1 MPQPQMTVLEILN
14 RTKVFFEKKGV
25 PDARLDAEYIISYG
39 LKMKNRMDLYL
50 NFEKPLTPAELDV
63 LRTMVARRA
72 TREPLQHII
81 GDTSF
86 RGFIIKC
93 DRRALIPRPE
103 TESLVDMAADC
114 LKGVEN
120 PFIVEIGTG
129 TGAIAIACAKEIAG
143 ARVLATDVSED
154 ALALAR
160 TNAEANGLG
169 ESANAGGNSTA
180 TDSAT
185 VASTSSTGSPTSSST
200 PSNTLQFAQGDLLD
214 AVTAD
219 VIAKA
224 IGAAADAAT
233 SIDSAPSTD
242 SASSATHANSQN
254 TASTLQ
260 FAQGD
265 LLDAVTADVIA
276 KAIGAAADAATLA
289 GPQIDCLVANLPYI
303 PDGEKN
309 NLQPEVAKYD
319 PALALFG
326 GADGLDL
333 VRKLLKQ
340 TEGRLKQGASILLEI
355 GSEQGEI
362 LKAEAGN
369 YPWLEFT
376 GIHKDFCN
384 NVRFVSYKAK

>member
-1 MPQPQMTVLEILN
+1 MPANAPMTVLEILN

-103 TESLVDMAADC
+103 TESLVDMAADS
-114 LKGVEN
+114 LKGIEN

-129 TGAIAIACAKEIAG
+129 TGAISIACAKEIKD

-169 ESANAGGNSTA
+169 GANANADDAGA
-180 TDSAT
+180 SAP
-185 VASTSSTGSPTSSST
+185 STGSG
-200 PSNTLQFAQGDLLD
+200 TLMFAQGDLLN
-214 AVTAD
+214 AVTAEVLSKAAGD
-219 VIAKA
+219 ASAK
-224 IGAAADAAT
+224 
-233 SIDSAPSTD
+233 
-242 SASSATHANSQN
+242 
-254 TASTLQ
+254 
-260 FAQGD
+260 
-265 LLDAVTADVIA
+265 
-276 KAIGAAADAATLA
+276 
-289 GPQIDCLVANLPYI
+289 IDCLVANLPYI
-303 PDGEKN
+303 PDGEKDK
-309 NLQPEVAKYD
+309 LQPEVAKYD

-333 VRKLLKQ
+333 VRKLLQQ
-340 TEGRLKQGASILLEI
+340 TEGRLKSGASILLEI
-355 GSEQGEI
+355 GSEQGEM
-362 LKAEAGN
+362 LKAEAEK

>member
-14 RTKVFFEKKGV
+14 RTKVFFEKKGI

-114 LKGVEN
+114 LKGIEK

-129 TGAIAIACAKEIAG
+129 SGAISIACAKEIAG
-143 ARVLATDVSED
+143 AKVLATDVSED

-160 TNAEANGLG
+160 TNAEANGL
-169 ESANAGGNSTA
+169 AGNSSEQ
-180 TDSAT
+180 SAE
-185 VASTSSTGSPTSSST
+185 SPTSSLT
-200 PSNTLQFAQGDLLD
+200 FAQGDLLNAVSAGIIANVVGD
-214 AVTAD
+214 ATA
-219 VIAKA
+219 K
-224 IGAAADAAT
+224 
-233 SIDSAPSTD
+233 
-242 SASSATHANSQN
+242 
-254 TASTLQ
+254 
-260 FAQGD
+260 
-265 LLDAVTADVIA
+265 
-276 KAIGAAADAATLA
+276 
-289 GPQIDCLVANLPYI
+289 IDCLIANLPYI
-303 PDGEKN
+303 PDSEKDK
-309 NLQPEVAKYD
+309 LQPEVAKYD

-333 VRKLLKQ
+333 VRKLLQQ
-340 TEGRLKQGASILLEI
+340 TEGNLKPGASILLEI
-355 GSEQGEI
+355 GSEQGEM
-362 LKAEAGN
+362 LKAEAEK

>member
-1 MPQPQMTVLEILN
+1 MPANAPMTVLEILN
-14 RTKVFFEKKGV
+14 RTKVFFEKKGI

-103 TESLVDMAADC
+103 TESLVDMAADS

-129 TGAIAIACAKEIAG
+129 TGAISIACAKEIAG
-143 ARVLATDVSED
+143 AKVLATDVSED

-169 ESANAGGNSTA
+169 GANADADDAGASAESASLT
-180 TDSAT
+180 
-185 VASTSSTGSPTSSST
+185 
-200 PSNTLQFAQGDLLD
+200 FAQGDLLN
-214 AVTAD
+214 AVTAEFLSKVAGD
-219 VIAKA
+219 ASAK
-224 IGAAADAAT
+224 
-233 SIDSAPSTD
+233 
-242 SASSATHANSQN
+242 
-254 TASTLQ
+254 
-260 FAQGD
+260 
-265 LLDAVTADVIA
+265 
-276 KAIGAAADAATLA
+276 
-289 GPQIDCLVANLPYI
+289 IDCLVANLPYI
-303 PDGEKN
+303 PDGEKDK
-309 NLQPEVAKYD
+309 LQPEVAKYD

-333 VRKLLKQ
+333 VRKLLQQ
-340 TEGRLKQGASILLEI
+340 TEGRLKPGASILLEI
-355 GSEQGEI
+355 GSEQGEM
-362 LKAEAGN
+362 LKAEAEK

-376 GIHKDFCN
+376 GVHKDFCN

>member
-14 RTKVFFEKKGV
+14 RTKVFFEKKGI

-103 TESLVDMAADC
+103 TESLVDMAADS
-114 LKGVEN
+114 LKGVEK

-129 TGAIAIACAKEIAG
+129 TGAISIACAKEIAG
-143 ARVLATDVSED
+143 AKVLATDVSED

-160 TNAEANGLG
+160 TNAEANDLAGNPDA
-169 ESANAGGNSTA
+169 ESAASSTDSTASASSASSANA
-180 TDSAT
+180 
-185 VASTSSTGSPTSSST
+185 ASTLT
-200 PSNTLQFAQGDLLD
+200 FAQGDLLN
-214 AVTAD
+214 AVSAD
-219 VIAKA
+219 IIANVVGVSVGSLQPNSA
-224 IGAAADAAT
+224 QAAALT
-233 SIDSAPSTD
+233 
-242 SASSATHANSQN
+242 
-254 TASTLQ
+254 
-260 FAQGD
+260 
-265 LLDAVTADVIA
+265 
-276 KAIGAAADAATLA
+276 
-289 GPQIDCLVANLPYI
+289 GPQIDCLIANLPYI
-303 PDGEKN
+303 PDSEKDK
-309 NLQPEVAKYD
+309 LQPEVAKYD

-333 VRKLLKQ
+333 VRKLLQQ
-340 TEGRLKQGASILLEI
+340 TEGKLKPGASILLEI
-355 GSEQGEI
+355 GSEQGEM
-362 LKAEAGN
+362 LKTEAEK

>member
-1 MPQPQMTVLEILN
+1 MPQQMTVLEILN
-14 RTKVFFEKKGV
+14 RTKVFFEKKGI

-129 TGAIAIACAKEIAG
+129 TGAISIACAKEIKG

-160 TNAEANGLG
+160 TNADAN
-169 ESANAGGNSTA
+169 E
-180 TDSAT
+180 
-185 VASTSSTGSPTSSST
+185 TGDA
-200 PSNTLQFAQGDLLD
+200 LQFAQGDLLN
-214 AVTAD
+214 AVTAEALSKVAGD
-219 VIAKA
+219 ASAK
-224 IGAAADAAT
+224 
-233 SIDSAPSTD
+233 
-242 SASSATHANSQN
+242 
-254 TASTLQ
+254 
-260 FAQGD
+260 
-265 LLDAVTADVIA
+265 
-276 KAIGAAADAATLA
+276 
-289 GPQIDCLVANLPYI
+289 IDCLIANLPYI
-303 PDGEKN
+303 PDGEKDK
-309 NLQPEVAKYD
+309 LQPEVAKYD

-340 TEGRLKQGASILLEI
+340 TEGRLKPGASILLEI
-355 GSEQGEI
+355 GSEQGEM
-362 LKAEAGN
+362 LKAEAEK

>member
-14 RTKVFFEKKGV
+14 RTKVFFEKKGI

-103 TESLVDMAADC
+103 TESLVDMASNS
-114 LKGVEN
+114 LKGIEK

-129 TGAIAIACAKEIAG
+129 TGAISIACAKEIAG
-143 ARVLATDVSED
+143 AKVLATDVSED

-160 TNAEANGLG
+160 TNAEANGLAG
-169 ESANAGGNSTA
+169 NPDAESAAFSTDSTASASSASSANA
-180 TDSAT
+180 
-185 VASTSSTGSPTSSST
+185 ASTLT
-200 PSNTLQFAQGDLLD
+200 FAQGDLLN
-214 AVTAD
+214 AITAD
-219 VIAKA
+219 VMANVAGDATAK
-224 IGAAADAAT
+224 
-233 SIDSAPSTD
+233 
-242 SASSATHANSQN
+242 
-254 TASTLQ
+254 
-260 FAQGD
+260 
-265 LLDAVTADVIA
+265 
-276 KAIGAAADAATLA
+276 
-289 GPQIDCLVANLPYI
+289 IDCLIANLPYI
-303 PDGEKN
+303 PDSEKDK
-309 NLQPEVAKYD
+309 LQPEVAKYD

-333 VRKLLKQ
+333 VRKLLQQ
-340 TEGRLKQGASILLEI
+340 TEGKLKPGASILLEI
-355 GSEQGEI
+355 GSEQGEM
-362 LKAEAGN
+362 LKAEAEK

>member
-14 RTKVFFEKKGV
+14 RTKVFFEKKGI

-103 TESLVDMAADC
+103 TESLVDMASDC
-114 LKGVEN
+114 LKGVEK

-129 TGAIAIACAKEIAG
+129 TGAISIACAKEIAG
-143 ARVLATDVSED
+143 AKVLATDVSED

-160 TNAEANGLG
+160 TNAEVNGLAG
-169 ESANAGGNSTA
+169 NSSEQSAATAADSTASASSANE
-180 TDSAT
+180 
-185 VASTSSTGSPTSSST
+185 ASTLT
-200 PSNTLQFAQGDLLD
+200 FAQGDLLN
-214 AVTAD
+214 AVTPDA
-219 VIAKA
+219 IAKA
-224 IGAAADAAT
+224 TGDA
-233 SIDSAPSTD
+233 SA
-242 SASSATHANSQN
+242 
-254 TASTLQ
+254 
-260 FAQGD
+260 
-265 LLDAVTADVIA
+265 
-276 KAIGAAADAATLA
+276 K
-289 GPQIDCLVANLPYI
+289 IDCLIANLHYI
-303 PDGEKN
+303 PDSEKDK
-309 NLQPEVAKYD
+309 LQPEVAKYD

-333 VRKLLKQ
+333 VRKLLQQ
-340 TEGRLKQGASILLEI
+340 TENCLKPGASILLEI
-355 GSEQGEI
+355 GSEQGEM
-362 LKAEAGN
+362 LKAEASR
-369 YPWLEFT
+369 YTWLEFT

-384 NVRFVSYKAK
+384 NIRFVSYKKI

>member
-14 RTKVFFEKKGV
+14 RTKVFFEKKGI

-103 TESLVDMAADC
+103 TESLVDMAADS
-114 LKGVEN
+114 LKGIEN

-129 TGAIAIACAKEIAG
+129 TGAISIACAKEIKG

-160 TNAEANGLG
+160 TNAEANGLAG
-169 ESANAGGNSTA
+169 NPDAAGSADTP
-180 TDSAT
+180 TDSQTA
-185 VASTSSTGSPTSSST
+185 ASTLT
-200 PSNTLQFAQGDLLD
+200 FAQGDLLN

-219 VIAKA
+219 VIAKVA
-224 IGAAADAAT
+224 GDT
-233 SIDSAPSTD
+233 SAKIDG
-242 SASSATHANSQN
+242 
-254 TASTLQ
+254 L
-260 FAQGD
+260 
-265 LLDAVTADVIA
+265 I
-276 KAIGAAADAATLA
+276 
-289 GPQIDCLVANLPYI
+289 ANLPYI
-303 PDGEKN
+303 PDSEKDK
-309 NLQPEVAKYD
+309 LQPEVAKYD

-333 VRKLLKQ
+333 VRKLLQQ
-340 TEGRLKQGASILLEI
+340 TEGKLKPGASILLEI
-355 GSEQGEI
+355 GSEQGEM
-362 LKAEAGN
+362 LKAEAEK

-384 NVRFVSYKAK
+384 NIRFVSYKAK

>member
-14 RTKVFFEKKGV
+14 RTKVFFEKKGI

-114 LKGVEN
+114 LKGIEN

-129 TGAIAIACAKEIAG
+129 TGAISIACAKEIKG
-143 ARVLATDVSED
+143 ARVLATDISEE

-169 ESANAGGNSTA
+169 DANADKNAADSGNA
-180 TDSAT
+180 TSDAAT
-185 VASTSSTGSPTSSST
+185 STSSTGSPTSSAT
-200 PSNTLQFAQGDLLD
+200 LAGALQFAQGDLLD
-214 AVTAD
+214 AVNAD
-219 VIAKA
+219 AIAKVV
-224 IGAAADAAT
+224 GA
-233 SIDSAPSTD
+233 
-242 SASSATHANSQN
+242 SASLLRSNSAQ
-254 TASTLQ
+254 
-260 FAQGD
+260 
-265 LLDAVTADVIA
+265 
-276 KAIGAAADAATLA
+276 AATLA
-289 GPQIDCLVANLPYI
+289 SPQIDCLIANLPYI
-303 PDGEKN
+303 PDGEKDK
-309 NLQPEVAKYD
+309 LQPEVAKYD

-333 VRKLLKQ
+333 VRKLLQQ
-340 TEGRLKQGASILLEI
+340 TEGKLKPGASILLEI
-355 GSEQGEI
+355 GSEQGEM
-362 LKAEAGN
+362 LKAEAEK

-384 NVRFVSYKAK
+384 NIRFVSYKAK

>member
-1 MPQPQMTVLEILN
+1 MPANAPMTVLEILN

-72 TREPLQHII
+72 AREPLQHII

-103 TESLVDMAADC
+103 TESLVDMAADN
-114 LKGVEN
+114 LKGIEN
-120 PFIVEIGTG
+120 PFIVEVGTG

-160 TNAEANGLG
+160 TNAEANG
-169 ESANAGGNSTA
+169 
-180 TDSAT
+180 
-185 VASTSSTGSPTSSST
+185 TGDA
-200 PSNTLQFAQGDLLD
+200 LHFAQGDLLD
-214 AVTAD
+214 AVTAE
-219 VIAKA
+219 VIANVT
-224 IGAAADAAT
+224 GA
-233 SIDSAPSTD
+233 
-242 SASSATHANSQN
+242 SASSAT
-254 TASTLQ
+254 LP
-260 FAQGD
+260 
-265 LLDAVTADVIA
+265 
-276 KAIGAAADAATLA
+276 K
-289 GPQIDCLVANLPYI
+289 IDCLIANLPYI
-303 PDGEKN
+303 PDGEKDK
-309 NLQPEVAKYD
+309 LQPEVAKYD

-333 VRKLLKQ
+333 VRKLLQQ
-340 TEGRLKQGASILLEI
+340 TEGRLKPGASILLEI
-355 GSEQGEI
+355 GSEQGEM
-362 LKAEAGN
+362 LKAEAAN

>member
-14 RTKVFFEKKGV
+14 RTKVFFEKKGI

-103 TESLVDMAADC
+103 TESLVDMATDC
-114 LKGVEN
+114 LKGVEK

-129 TGAIAIACAKEIAG
+129 TGAISIACAKEIAG
-143 ARVLATDVSED
+143 AKVLATDVSED

-160 TNAEANGLG
+160 TNAEVNGLAG
-169 ESANAGGNSTA
+169 NSSEQSAATAADSTASASSANAVSTL
-180 TDSAT
+180 T
-185 VASTSSTGSPTSSST
+185 
-200 PSNTLQFAQGDLLD
+200 FAQGDLLN
-214 AVTAD
+214 AVTPEA
-219 VIAKA
+219 IAKA
-224 IGAAADAAT
+224 TGDA
-233 SIDSAPSTD
+233 SA
-242 SASSATHANSQN
+242 
-254 TASTLQ
+254 
-260 FAQGD
+260 
-265 LLDAVTADVIA
+265 
-276 KAIGAAADAATLA
+276 K
-289 GPQIDCLVANLPYI
+289 IDCLIANLPYI
-303 PDGEKN
+303 PDSEKDK
-309 NLQPEVAKYD
+309 LQPEVAKYD

-333 VRKLLKQ
+333 VRKLLQQ
-340 TEGRLKQGASILLEI
+340 TENSLKPGASILLEI
-355 GSEQGEI
+355 GSEQGEM
-362 LKAEAGN
+362 LKAEASR
-369 YPWLEFT
+369 YTWLEFT

-384 NVRFVSYKAK
+384 NIRFVSYKKI